1 MQNLLVVS
9 LLLVVIKCTSYRI
22 IKNYF
27 NGCLRVVIDSA
38 QIKLDRLFVAE
49 KVILL
54 LPSKN
59 KQIVWITIILKV
71 SILLAP

>member
-1 MQNLLVVS
+1 M
-9 LLLVVIKCTSYRI
+9 
-22 IKNYF
+22 
-27 NGCLRVVIDSA
+27 VVIDSV

-71 SILLAP
+71 SILLAPLRPF